1 MIELSELMPV
11 GKIGKTHGVKG
22 EVNCELT
29 HDIEMDDCDYF
40 VLDME
45 GILVPFFIESYR
57 FRNSTTA
64 LVHFDKLDDE
74 PSVRELFGK
83 VIYVKRELAQPEAE
97 DGEFT
102 AYSLIGYT
110 LVDEQ
115 GNALG
120 TITGVNDDTDNVL
133 FEMGELLIPVAAV
146 ALLGIDE
153 KKRLAVVEIP
163 EGLLDLND

>member
-22 EVNCELT
+22 EVNCEFT
-29 HDIEMDDCDYF
+29 QDVEMDDCDYF

-83 VIYVKRELAQPEAE
+83 VIYVKREFVMTNEE
-97 DGEFT
+97 EGELS
-102 AYSLIGYT
+102 AYSFIGYT
-110 LVDEQ
+110 LVDEA

-120 TITGVNDDTDNVL
+120 TITGVNDDTDNVM
-133 FEMGELLIPVAAV
+133 FEMDDLLIPVAAV

-153 KKRLAVVEIP
+153 KKRLAVVDIP